1 MLGPDRQ
8 RDVLGRIAEAASRVG
23 LLVAPIGNVYFF
35 VQQRASFETKDL
47 DAVVHQEDLSV
58 ADLDSV
64 VSMAKLLGEHEVQRD
79 RAVVVVYLDGPKD
92 GPDTAVV
99 ELIRGKP
106 RAHGGYLPRPLLTK
120 AGHQA
125 RRDGAVLWY
134 KPEFVL
140 VMKADAAVD
149 RQERAAKGGPYAE
162 DNRRRAETF
171 RADVFSQMGSRNTW
185 DVEALREAAGLIK
198 KSRQKG
204 VADLIG
210 SASAGRIRL

>member
-8 RDVLGRIAEAASRVG
+8 REVLGRIAEAASRVG
-23 LLVAPIGNVYFF
+23 LLVAPIGNAYFF

-47 DAVVHQEDLSV
+47 DAVVHLDNLSV

-64 VSMAKLLGEHEVQRD
+64 VSMARLLGDHEVQRD
-79 RAVVVVYLDGPKD
+79 RAVVVVYLDGPKG

-106 RAHGGYLPRPLLTK
+106 RAHGGYLPRPLLTS

-125 RRDGAVLWY
+125 RREGSVLWY

-162 DNRRRAETF
+162 ENRRRAETF
-171 RADVFSQMGSRNTW
+171 RADVFSQIGRGSAW
-185 DVEALREAAGLIK
+185 DVDAFRGAVGLIK
-198 KSRQKG
+198 KSRQKA

-210 SASAGRIRL
+210 SASAGRIQL